1 MNLSDFITRVQSSS
15 QPVLLLEGTRA
26 LPFADAPRLTSLA
39 ARLATAL
46 PSTRF
51 RLGNSSGS
59 GEMFLH
65 GLATV
70 SERVELVMPRDG
82 HRLGVDKARRQS
94 LHDISSETLREL
106 VRLSIQAT
114 PRYTDLFDRYI
125 GDQLPPAPKAKARY
139 LLRDTLKV
147 LGCAHAGLT
156 PATAALLYLNPVDP
170 DRGGTGHTRRV
181 CSILGVPVWSQD
193 IWLGW

>member
-114 PRYTDLFDRYI
+114 PRYSDLFNRYI
-125 GDQLPPAPKAKARY
+125 GNDLSPEIQSKARQ
-139 LLRDTLKV
+139 LLRATLKV
-147 LGCAHAGLT
+147 HGCPHAKLA
-156 PATAALLYLNPVDP
+156 PATTALLYLNPDDH
-170 DRGGTGHTRRV
+170 DRGSTGHIHRV
-181 CSILGVPVWSQD
+181 CAVLNVPVWSQHV
-193 IWLGW
+193 WLGW

>member
-1 MNLSDFITRVQSSS
+1 MNLTDFITRVQTSA
-15 QPVLLLEGTRA
+15 QPVILLEGTRA
-26 LPFADAPRLTSLA
+26 LPLADAPRLTALA
-39 ARLATAL
+39 ARLATTL
-46 PSTRF
+46 PSARF
-51 RLGNSSGS
+51 RSGNASGS
-59 GEMFLH
+59 DEMFLN
-65 GLATV
+65 GLTTAPD
-70 SERVELVMPRDG
+70 RVELVTPHDG
-82 HRLGVDKARRQS
+82 LRMSVNKARRKS
-94 LHDISSETLREL
+94 LKDASPETLREL

-125 GDQLPPAPKAKARY
+125 GNQLPPLPKAKARY

-147 LGCAHAGLT
+147 LGCAHAGLA